1 MEFSK
6 VLVLDLSGGYI
17 GVVITA
23 VITEIN
29 TCNLCTSLNVIL

>member
-6 VLVLDLSGGYI
+6 VLVLDLSGGYL
-17 GVVITA
+17 GVAITV

-29 TCNLCTSLNVIL
+29 T